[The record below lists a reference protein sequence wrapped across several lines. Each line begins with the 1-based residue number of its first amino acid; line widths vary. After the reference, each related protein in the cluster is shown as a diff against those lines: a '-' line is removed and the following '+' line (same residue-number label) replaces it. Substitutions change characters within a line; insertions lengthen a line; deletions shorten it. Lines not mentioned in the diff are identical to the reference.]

1 LTKMKAI
8 LLSDKNDEVKYDSL
22 LELLKWIKNGQ

>member
-1 LTKMKAI
+1 MKAI
-8 LLSDKNDEVKYDSL
+8 LTSDKNDEVKYESL

>member
-1 LTKMKAI
+1 MKAI
-8 LLSDKNDEVKYDSL
+8 LLSDKNYEVKYESL